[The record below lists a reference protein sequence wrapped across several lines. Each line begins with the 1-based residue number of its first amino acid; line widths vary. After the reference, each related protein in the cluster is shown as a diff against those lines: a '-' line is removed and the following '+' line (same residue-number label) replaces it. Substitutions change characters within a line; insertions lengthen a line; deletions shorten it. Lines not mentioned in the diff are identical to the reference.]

1 MKKII
6 VTGGAG
12 FIGANL
18 CKELISLGHQVFS
31 IDNYSTG
38 LFDNHVRGVYY
49 FNLDIKDDKNLEI
62 ISKADVVYHLAA
74 LARIQPS
81 FNYPEQ

>member
-1 MKKII
+1 MKKIL

-12 FIGANL
+12 FIGTNL

-38 LFDNHVRGVYY
+38 SFDNHVRGAYY
-49 FNLDIKDDKNLEI
+49 FNLDIKDEKEI
-62 ISKADVVYHLAA
+62 IN
-74 LARIQPS
+74 IF
-81 FNYPEQ
+81 FNYHIFNFNIITLFC